1 MNSRDSSIPSLPLS
15 LRYPR
20 GWAVYPVASLLTVF
34 NLRS

>member
-1 MNSRDSSIPSLPLS
+1 MNSRDSLIPSLPLS

-20 GWAVYPVASLLTVF
+20 GWAVHPVAAQLTVF